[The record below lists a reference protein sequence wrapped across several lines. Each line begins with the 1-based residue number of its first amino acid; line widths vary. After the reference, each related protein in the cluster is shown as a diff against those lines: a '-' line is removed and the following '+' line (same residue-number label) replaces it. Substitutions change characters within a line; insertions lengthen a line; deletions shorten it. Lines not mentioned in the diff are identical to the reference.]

1 MNHELTEYEL
11 NELKHEIGVRL
22 WIVLSGVY
30 LVAALAYLAILDDLV
45 LQVLAFVPVLL
56 SLTAALLEKRVLA
69 KKQQLALL
77 EE

>member
-1 MNHELTEYEL
+1 MEHTLTDYEL

-30 LVAALAYLAILDDLV
+30 LVAALAAMAVLDEPV
-45 LQVLAFVPVLL
+45 LQVLWFVPVLL
-56 SLTAALLEKRVLA
+56 SLLLALLEKRVLA